1 MHRHT
6 HTSTCETWRKCDA
19 WEGGK
24 NFGALFASRVCF
36 LAVNRIQVSYRT
48 SLKQLI
54 SPPSE
59 IALVLLEG
67 LIISSLSSERLGTDP
82 ELTRLDA
89 RSIEPMLSVKK

>member
-1 MHRHT
+1 MR
-6 HTSTCETWRKCDA
+6 
-19 WEGGK
+19 GK
-24 NFGALFASRVCF
+24 AEKISALYSRRVYVSSV
-36 LAVNRIQVSYRT
+36 AVNRIQVSYRT

-82 ELTRLDA
+82 EFTRLDA